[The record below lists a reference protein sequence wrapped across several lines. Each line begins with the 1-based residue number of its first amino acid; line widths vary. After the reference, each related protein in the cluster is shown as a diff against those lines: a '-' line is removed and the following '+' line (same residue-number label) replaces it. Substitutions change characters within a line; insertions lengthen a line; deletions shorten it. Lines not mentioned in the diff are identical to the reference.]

1 MRAIP
6 SKGPDVT
13 WTDEQWKAIWATGQ
27 DTLVSAAAGSGKTAV
42 LINRMIEKV
51 IANENP
57 IDVDELLVVTFTNAS
72 AAEMRHRLSE
82 ALEKEIA
89 KDPRNQHLR
98 RQLSLV
104 NKAQISTLHS
114 FCLSIVRQYAYL
126 LDIDPGFRIANEGE
140 SSLLRDDVLAE
151 VLEEAYDN
159 KDEAKVNAVYRLVD
173 SFTSDRDD
181 QAIETLIDRLYETSR
196 VHPKPS
202 EWLKSLPKQYKL
214 PADATIDQLPYIDH
228 VKNAVKFS
236 LQEAFAYIVDMRE
249 LALKP
254 DGPAPYGETAELDF
268 ILIQEGIRRVTNGTW
283 QELYDYFASL
293 KWSTLARVKKDS
305 CDPDLQDLAKKKR
318 DHAKKIMT
326 QIKDSFFT
334 RTPARLLEEIRL
346 MAPLIE
352 TLVELTENYGKKFRA
367 AKLERGL
374 VDFSDLEH
382 YALQILA
389 DVENGELQPSEVAKE
404 FQQKF
409 KEVLVDE
416 YQDTNMLQETIL
428 QLVKS
433 GDEATGNLFMVGDV
447 KQSIYRFRLAEPML
461 FLNKYLTFEDDPKNT
476 GLKIDLNANF
486 RSRKEVLHGTN
497 YVFQQIM
504 GKAVGEIDYDE
515 KAELKPGAPYDDIET
530 PVEFVVLYEEQEEE
544 TSSNENETTE
554 VDIVTEEEIAK
565 SQQEAR
571 YIISRIKELIESGAT
586 VYNAKEKDPAKRMRP
601 IRYSDIV
608 ILMRS
613 MTWSADLVE
622 EFKSAGI
629 PLYAES
635 SKGYFE
641 ALEVMVMLNVLKI
654 VDNPYQDI
662 PLASALR
669 APFVGLTENELATIR
684 LAKKNVP
691 FYESVKTFVREER
704 SGLNGNTAEKLHQF
718 LIQLEEWRNMAR
730 RGSLSDLIWR
740 IYLDTNYY
748 EMVGAMANGKQRQA
762 NLRTLHDRALMY
774 EKSSFRGLFRFLR
787 FIDRMRLRGDDLGV
801 AKSIGEKDD
810 VVRLETIHSS
820 KGLEYPVVF
829 VAGLGRSFNQMD
841 FSNTYLFDQQYGLA
855 VKAIDPDN
863 RIIYTSLP
871 FLAMKEKKILEMK
884 AEEMRILYVAMT
896 RAKERLI
903 LVGSVKNWEKT
914 RDEWC
919 EIGHLSEQSMLPE
932 YLRARAKNYL
942 DWIGP
947 AVARHECFASFHN
960 GKYNV
965 ISHPSKWMISAIPN
979 ETFLNTFSQKD
990 DSILDDTSQQP
1001 VDENILYEL
1010 KKRFTAKYPFE
1021 HSTKKKSKT
1030 SVTEIKRIENLQREE
1045 EQDEWIPESHE
1056 SNQQKN
1062 TTVIKR
1068 PMFLQQKSL
1077 SSTEMGTAVHTVM
1090 QHVPKEG
1097 FQSLEEINRFLL
1109 GLVDKQLLTEE
1120 ELRVIEPDKIIQFFE
1135 SPIGRRFIHAK
1146 QLHRE
1151 VPFTLSRTDDEGDP
1165 QIVQGIID
1173 CLFLDEENKWVLLDY
1188 KTDKILPKFKDEPAL
1203 IKEMTNRYGVQLR
1216 IYSEAVQAVLDV
1228 DVDEKVI
1235 YLYNAQKEIQL

>member
-1 MRAIP
+1 MQAIP

-51 IANENP
+51 IAKDNP

-126 LDIDPGFRIANEGE
+126 LEIDPGFRIANEGE

-151 VLEEAYDN
+151 VLEEAYDQQ
-159 KDEAKVNAVYRLVD
+159 DDAKVNAVYRLVD

-181 QAIETLIDRLYETSR
+181 QAIELLIEKLYETSR
-196 VHPKPS
+196 VHPKPI
-202 EWLKSLPKQYKL
+202 EWLRSLPDQYNI
-214 PADATIDQLPYIDH
+214 PEGITIDELPYI
-228 VKNAVKFS
+228 VYLKRAIRFI
-236 LQEAFAYIVDMRE
+236 LEEAYAYIQAVRE

-268 ILIQEGIRRVTNGTW
+268 VLIQEAMRRIEHGTW
-283 QELYDYFASL
+283 QEVYEYFSTL

-305 CDPDLQDLAKKKR
+305 CDPELQELAKKQR
-318 DHAKKIMT
+318 DQAKKVMGK
-326 QIKDSFFT
+326 IKDSFFT
-334 RTPARLLEEIRL
+334 RSPSRLLEEIRL
-346 MAPLIE
+346 MAPMIE
-352 TLVELTENYGKKFRA
+352 TLVELTESYGVKFKA

-382 YALQILA
+382 YALEILSNL
-389 DVENGELQPSEVAKE
+389 EEGELKPSDIAKE
-404 FQQKF
+404 FKQKF

-433 GDEATGNLFMVGDV
+433 GDEASGNLFMVGDV

-461 FLNKYLTFEDDPKNT
+461 FLNKYLHFEEDPITT

-486 RSRKEVLHGTN
+486 RSRQEVLHGTN
-497 YVFQQIM
+497 YIFEQIM
-504 GKAVGEIDYDE
+504 GESVGEIDYDE
-515 KAELKPGAPYDDIET
+515 KAGLKPGAPYNEEET
-530 PVEFVVLYEEQEEE
+530 PVELAILYENSDEDEIDE
-544 TSSNENETTE
+544 SND
-554 VDIVTEEEIAK
+554 DILDQDVVVQAEIAK

-571 YIISRIKELIESGAT
+571 YIIHRIKELMASGAT
-586 VYNAKEKDPAKRMRP
+586 VYNAKEKDPAKRTRP
-601 IRYSDIV
+601 LRYSDIV

-613 MTWSADLVE
+613 MTWSGDLVE
-622 EFKSAGI
+622 EFKAAGI

-641 ALEVMVMLNVLKI
+641 ALEVMVMLNVLNV

-662 PLASALR
+662 PLASVLR
-669 APFVGLTENELATIR
+669 APFVGLTENELAEIR
-684 LAKKNVP
+684 LAKRNAP
-691 FYESVKTFVREER
+691 FYEAVKTFVLEER
-704 SGLNGNTAEKLHQF
+704 SGVSANTAERLHQF
-718 LIQLEEWRNMAR
+718 LLQLEEWRNMAR
-730 RGSLSDLIWR
+730 RGSLSDLIWK
-740 IYLDTNYY
+740 IFVDTNYY

-774 EKSSFRGLFRFLR
+774 EKTSFRGLFRFLR
-787 FIDRMRLRGDDLGV
+787 FIDRMRSRGDDLGV

-810 VVRLETIHSS
+810 VVRLVTIHSS

-829 VAGLGRSFNQMD
+829 VAGLGRAFNKMD
-841 FSNTYLFDQQYGLA
+841 FSNSYLFDQQYGLA

-903 LVGSVKNWEKT
+903 LVGSVKDWDKT
-914 RDEWC
+914 RTKWC
-919 EIGHLSEQSMLPE
+919 EASNQLQDDMLKD
-932 YLRARAKNYL
+932 YVRASANHYL

-947 AVARHECFASFHN
+947 AIARHECFMEFREGDYTVKN
-960 GKYNV
+960 
-965 ISHPSKWMISAIPN
+965 HPSKWRVSVIPSN
-979 ETFLNTFSQKD
+979 AFLIPSDEIQPEANKD
-990 DSILDDTSQQP
+990 ILHQS
-1001 VDENILYEL
+1001 VDESLLHEIT
-1010 KKRFTAKYPFE
+1010 KRFNTRYPYE
-1021 HSTKKKSKT
+1021 PSTKKKSKT
-1030 SVTEIKRIENLQREE
+1030 SVTEIKRIENLQRAEE
-1045 EQDEWIPESHE
+1045 EDTDITVSENS
-1056 SNQQKN
+1056 SNK
-1062 TTVIKR
+1062 TIVKR

-1077 SSTEMGTAVHTVM
+1077 SSTEIGTAVHTVM
-1090 QHVPKEG
+1090 QHAPKEG
-1097 FQSLEEINRFLL
+1097 FLSISDIEHYCLR
-1109 GLVDKQLLTEE
+1109 LVEKQLLTEAE
-1120 ELRVIEPDKIIQFFE
+1120 MKVIDFEKVMNFFE
-1135 SPIGRRFIHAK
+1135 SDIGKRFIRSK
-1146 QLHRE
+1146 QLYRE
-1151 VPFTLSRTDDEGDP
+1151 IPFTLSREDDDGDS

-1173 CLFLDEENKWVLLDY
+1173 CLFLDEDDRWVLLDY
-1188 KTDKILPKFKDEPAL
+1188 KTDKILPKFKEEPEL
-1203 IKEMTNRYGVQLR
+1203 TKEMTDRYAVQLR
-1216 IYSEAVQAVLDV
+1216 IYSEAIEAVLNV
-1228 DVDEKVI
+1228 EVDERVI
-1235 YLYNAQKEIQL
+1235 YLYNAQKEIRL